1 MVPILPA
8 VVGVLALTVGDA
20 DWTVAGPPETPT
32 PAPRPCSAA
41 AYRQFDFWLGSW
53 SVTRPD
59 GKTAGTN
66 RITRILGGCALR
78 EQWRGAG
85 GSSGTS
91 LNVYDADAKLW
102 RQTWVDDRGGVL
114 LLTGGLR
121 NGRMVLEGDTPAPG
135 GKTVRQRIT
144 WTPMPD
150 GRVRQFWDSS
160 SDGGK
165 TWKSEF
171 DGLYA
176 PEK

>member
-1 MVPILPA
+1 MFAILPA
-8 VVGVLALTVGDA
+8 VAGVLALTVGQA
-20 DWTVAGPPETPT
+20 DWAATSPTETPT
-32 PAPRPCSAA
+32 PAARPCAA
-41 AYRQFDFWLGSW
+41 APYRQFDFWLGAW
-53 SVTRPD
+53 TVTRPD

-85 GSSGTS
+85 GSTGTS
-91 LNVYDADAKLW
+91 LNVYDAEANRW

-121 NGRMVLEGDTPAPG
+121 EGKMMLEGETAASA

-144 WTPMPD
+144 WTPLPG

-165 TWKSEF
+165 TWETEF
-171 DGLYA
+171 DGIYA